1 VSTFAPANC
10 GWMDL
15 LPDGLIVINAAGA
28 IVASNARVTQM
39 FGYAAGDLRG
49 LPIDFLLPQCR
60 GAFQQVL
67 AGRKENP
74 GLARQRR
81 QTVHEYWVQDS
92 DGSTF
97 ALDVT
102 MALLPG
108 DEADAPFVSLAF
120 REATARRNA
129 ELALEAAKQRSEKV
143 QDQIV
148 GLSNTLPLVIF
159 QYESDD
165 EGRLRFSFVSEKMKE
180 ITGIPAEALLR
191 DPALSHFSTLLA
203 EDNDLL
209 LSEIRAAHERIRQG
223 AKAGQYSVDVRAQ
236 VRGEMRWLH
245 ISTSFGGW
253 QLDLRQIW
261 NGYIEDVTDEKSAA
275 TAIRQAKDMAESAN
289 QLKSAFLAN
298 MSHEIRT
305 PMNTIIGL
313 SQMALQTELLPRQRE
328 YIERVCLSGKH
339 LLAIINDILD
349 FSKIEAEK
357 LDIEAV
363 PFELDSLLS
372 NVANLIA
379 DKAIAK
385 GLELLFE
392 IDPSVPR
399 HLIGDPLRLVQ
410 IIINFASNAL
420 KFTEQGQVCLQIE
433 CLASDLPSEAASSVE
448 QVCLRFSVHDTGIGL
463 SEAHLAKLFQ
473 SFHQADASTSR
484 KYGGTG
490 LGLSI
495 SKRLAEL
502 MGGQAGVNSVLGQG
516 SSFWF
521 TARLGLCGAAQLSE
535 EACAKLAQAQG
546 LRERFAGKKALLI
559 DDHPQARK
567 VLAQALSQ
575 LGLRVSECSDPSA
588 AQQLLQ
594 QEAGFELLL
603 LDWQAPADGGPA
615 AEAQNA
621 AQAELLAL
629 ELTPRPYKILASEFG
644 REELPQQGVDA
655 VLFKP
660 VYAGALQDALQQAL
674 MRDQAGAQEFTHGVK
689 LAHTVASIAGAL
701 ILLVDDNEFNQYVG
715 KELLQG
721 AGFKVEM
728 ADNGLQALE
737 MVQLKAYDAVLMDV
751 QMPVMDG
758 LEATREIRKLPA
770 LDGLP
775 IISMSANV
783 MRADIEA
790 SLAAGMCD
798 TVNKPIEPEE
808 LWAVLLRWIRPHAG
822 IGEPPDGG
830 EAAAEEGGCEPT
842 RATAQAAEPCAAARA
857 PRKSTAK
864 ASAPKL
870 ELPDAIQGLDMPL
883 GLARIGGNRAM
894 YLKMLRLF
902 ARNQAGLGEQLNV
915 ALARDDRVTAERL
928 AHSCKGVAGSL
939 GATEVQARAAEL
951 ELALREGR
959 SEQHLGPLVE
969 ALTGPLHD
977 LIMALKRS
985 LPESQRNKSV
995 QVDAQKLAKLVGQL
1009 AELLAQNDTEAESLL
1024 TANSDLFHAE
1034 NPAAYLQISRAI
1046 DAFDFEGAAKL
1057 LSRHFPIGT
1066 EA

>member
-1 VSTFAPANC
+1 
-10 GWMDL
+10 MDL
-15 LPDGLIVINAAGA
+15 LPDGLIIINAEGA
-28 IVASNARVTQM
+28 IVASNTRATQL
-39 FGYAAGDLRG
+39 FGYAAGELRG

-60 GAFQQVL
+60 EAFLKTQ
-67 AGRKENP
+67 AGDAGP
-74 GLARQRR
+74 GPAQQRR
-81 QTVHEYWVQDS
+81 QTVHEYWVQDG

-102 MALLPG
+102 MALLSGSPA
-108 DEADAPFVSLAF
+108 EAPHISLAF

-165 EGRLRFSFVSEKMKE
+165 EGRIRFSFVSEKMLAV
-180 ITGIPAEALLR
+180 TGISAEALLR
-191 DPALSHFSTLLA
+191 DPSVTRFKALVA
-203 EDNDLL
+203 EDNELL
-209 LSEIRAAHERIRQG
+209 LGEIRKSHELIRQG
-223 AKAGQYSVDVRAQ
+223 AKVGQYSIDVRAM
-236 VRGEMRWLH
+236 VRGELRWLH

-261 NGYIEDVTDEKSAA
+261 NGYIEDVTDEKSAEA
-275 TAIRQAKDMAESAN
+275 AIRQARDMAESAN

-313 SQMALQTELLPRQRE
+313 SQMALQTELQPRQRE

-339 LLAIINDILD
+339 LLGIINDILD

-372 NVANLIA
+372 NVANLVA

-392 IDPSVPR
+392 VDPAVPR

-410 IIINFASNAL
+410 VIINFASNAL
-420 KFTEQGQVCLQIE
+420 KFTEQGQVRLQIE
-433 CLASDLPSEAASSVE
+433 RLRRAEDAAEEA
-448 QVCLRFSVHDTGIGL
+448 QVCLKISVHDTGIGL
-463 SEAHLAKLFQ
+463 SEAHMAQLFQ

-502 MGGQAGVNSVLGQG
+502 MGGQAGVESVLGQG

-521 TARLGLCGAAQLSE
+521 TARLGLCGEAQLTE
-535 EACAKLAQAQG
+535 EARAKRAQTER
-546 LRERFAGKKALLI
+546 LRARFQGKKALLI
-559 DDHPQARK
+559 DDHPQASR
-567 VLAQALSQ
+567 VLAQELAQ
-575 LGLRVSECSDPSA
+575 LGLRVSECPDSNA
-588 AQQLLQ
+588 ALQVLQ
-594 QEAGFELLL
+594 QESGFDLLIDRQPLAENETAQPAQGELL
-603 LDWQAPADGGPA
+603 
-615 AEAQNA
+615 
-621 AQAELLAL
+621 
-629 ELTPRPYKILASEFG
+629 TRRPYRILTSEFSG
-644 REELPQQGVDA
+644 DALPLHGVEA
-655 VLFKP
+655 LLFKP
-660 VYAGALQDALQQAL
+660 VYTGTLHAALQQAL
-674 MRDQAGAQEFTHGVK
+674 TRDQAGAQEFAQGCKADHR
-689 LAHTVASIAGAL
+689 LAGIAGAL

-715 KELLQG
+715 CELLQG
-721 AGFKVEM
+721 AGLQVET

-737 MVQLKAYDAVLMDV
+737 MVQRKPYDAVLMDV

-758 LEATREIRKLPA
+758 LEATRAIRKLPA

-783 MRADIEA
+783 MRSDIEA
-790 SLAAGMCD
+790 SLAAGMCG

-808 LWAVLLRWIRPHAG
+808 LWAALLRWVRPRPG
-822 IGEPPDGG
+822 LGEPSQGG
-830 EAAAEEGGCEPT
+830 SEAAAP
-842 RATAQAAEPCAAARA
+842 AVVAAATVEA
-857 PRKSTAK
+857 
-864 ASAPKL
+864 
-870 ELPDAIQGLDMPL
+870 LPEHIPGLDMASGL
-883 GLARIGGNRAM
+883 GRIGGNRTM

-902 ARNQAGLGEQLNV
+902 ASNQAGVGEQLRS
-915 ALARDDRVTAERL
+915 ALAGSDWATAERL

-939 GATEVQARAAEL
+939 GAEEVQQRAEEL
-951 ELALREGR
+951 EQALRAGHGAAPL
-959 SEQHLGPLVE
+959 QTLVE
-969 ALTGPLHD
+969 ALNGPLQA
-977 LIMALKRS
+977 LIQALRQS
-985 LPESQRNKSV
+985 LPENPPSRQLTV
-995 QVDAQKLAKLVGQL
+995 VDPAQLQGLVSQL
-1009 AELLAQNDTEAESLL
+1009 AELLAQNDVEAESLL
-1024 TANSDLFHAE
+1024 SAHADLFHSAD
-1034 NPAAYLQISRAI
+1034 PAAYLQLSRAI
-1046 DAFDFEGAAKL
+1046 DAFDYEGAAL
-1057 LSRHFPIGT
+1057 LLAQHFAARAEG
-1066 EA
+1066 

>member
-1 VSTFAPANC
+1 
-10 GWMDL
+10 MDL
-15 LPDGLIVINAAGA
+15 LPDGLIIINAAGS

-39 FGYAAGDLRG
+39 FGYAAGELRG

-60 GAFQQVL
+60 DTIQQVL
-67 AGRKENP
+67 AGSSEVASAA
-74 GLARQRR
+74 LQRR
-81 QTVHEYWVQDS
+81 QTVHEYWVQDG

-108 DEADAPFVSLAF
+108 EEADSPFVSLAF

-165 EGRLRFSFVSEKMKE
+165 EGRIRFSFVSEKMME

-191 DPALSHFSTLLA
+191 DPSVTVFKPLLA
-203 EDNDLL
+203 EDSSLL
-209 LSEIRAAHERIRQG
+209 WSEIRGAHEHIRKG
-223 AKAGQYSVDVRAQ
+223 AKAGQYSVDVRAK

-275 TAIRQAKDMAESAN
+275 AAIRQAKDMAESAN

-339 LLAIINDILD
+339 LLGIINDILD

-392 IDPSVPR
+392 IDPGVPR

-433 CLASDLPSEAASSVE
+433 CLPSGPLNEAASDTE
-448 QVCLRFSVHDTGIGL
+448 RVCLKFSVHDTGIGL
-463 SEAHLAKLFQ
+463 SEAHMAKLFQ

-502 MGGQAGVNSVLGQG
+502 MGGQAGVDSVLGQG

-521 TARLGLCGAAQLSE
+521 TARLGLCGEAQLSE
-535 EACAKLAQAQG
+535 EARAKMAQTQG
-546 LRERFAGKKALLI
+546 LRERFSGKKALLI

-575 LGLRVSECSDPSA
+575 LGLAVSECGDPSA
-588 AQQLLQ
+588 GLQLLR
-594 QEAGFELLL
+594 QESGFELLL
-603 LDWQAPADGGPA
+603 LDWHAPADSGQS
-615 AEAQNA
+615 AEALNA

-644 REELPQQGVDA
+644 REDLPQQGVDA

-689 LAHTVASIAGAL
+689 VAHTVASIAGAL

-737 MVQLKAYDAVLMDV
+737 MVQRKHYDAVLMDV

-770 LDGLP
+770 LNGLP

-790 SLAAGMCD
+790 SLAAGMCA

-822 IGEPPDGG
+822 IGEPAEGG
-830 EAAAEEGGCEPT
+830 EASPEAGDGGAEDS
-842 RATAQAAEPCAAARA
+842 AQAAEPSGAALPKAAR
-857 PRKSTAK
+857 KSAAK
-864 ASAPKL
+864 AVEPNV
-870 ELPDAIQGLDMPL
+870 ELPAAIPGLNMKL
-883 GLARIGGNRAM
+883 GLGRIGGNRAM

-902 ARNQAGLGEQLNV
+902 ARNQAGLGEQLNS
-915 ALARDDRVTAERL
+915 ALARDDRATAERL

-939 GATEVQARAAEL
+939 GATEVQERAAEL

-959 SEQHLGPLVE
+959 QEPVLRPLVA
-969 ALTGPLHD
+969 ALTGPLHE
-977 LIMALKRS
+977 LIMALKRN
-985 LPESQRNKSV
+985 LPESQRGKSV
-995 QVDAQKLAKLVGQL
+995 QVDTQKLVKLVSQL
-1009 AELLAQNDTEAESLL
+1009 ADLLEQNDTEAESLL
-1024 TANSDLFHAE
+1024 TANSDLFHSA

-1046 DAFDFEGAAKL
+1046 DAFDYEAAAEL